1 METKQTNEMPTKATT
16 ATKIHNSKHFPFIVV
31 ETEKTENETTET
43 KFRIAINNQ
52 IISEKT
58 FDSLAEAEKYIGS
71 RPWELIINLIGLTY
85 QIMHN
90 NETK

>member
-16 ATKIHNSKHFPFIVV
+16 STTIHESKHFPFIVV
-31 ETEKTENETTET
+31 ETTTTEKETTKT
-43 KFRIAINNQ
+43 KFSIAIQNH

-58 FDSLAEAEKYIGS
+58 FDSLEKAEKYIGS
-71 RPWELIINLIGLTY
+71 RPWELIINLIGLTC
-85 QIMHN
+85 QMMQN